1 VSEAGPTT
9 NKRSA
14 STTVVVKDRETMVIG
29 GLIRDNVTKSAMK
42 VPLLGDIPVLGWL
55 FKFKTTKVEKTNLMI
70 FITPHIIKT
79 AEESAE
85 LTRQRENILNEFR
98 KEYHIEKKSDGQHSM
113 LKPADNRGIAQPE
126 VLSAEKS
133 AAGAVTSSP
142 TSTTH
147 AADAVKSDPATA
159 VSSTPAEEKAAA
171 PAECT
176 R

>member
-1 VSEAGPTT
+1 
-9 NKRSA
+9 
-14 STTVVVKDRETMVIG
+14 MVIG
-29 GLIRDNVTKSAMK
+29 GLIRDNVTASTIK

-55 FKFKTTKVEKTNLMI
+55 FKFKTAKVEKTNLMI

-98 KEYHIEKKSDGQHSM
+98 KEYHIEKKGNGSHSM
-113 LKPADNRGIAQPE
+113 LRPADNKGIAQPE
-126 VLSAEKS
+126 VLSAETS
-133 AAGAVTSSP
+133 AAGAVASSA

-147 AADAVKSDPATA
+147 AAEAVKSDPATA
-159 VSSTPAEEKAAA
+159 VSSTPAAEKAAT
-171 PAECT
+171 PAEGT